1 MNDKKAKDYLLM
13 QIDIKKRI
21 KYINGKNFWSGL
33 HNDKLGI
40 KKLRFSDGPHGL
52 RISKMYGHSKKAT
65 CFPCACLSA
74 CSFNDALIYELGK
87 GIASEAIINNVNV
100 VLGPG
105 INLKRHPFGGRNFE
119 YFSEDPILS
128 GRLGSAYVNGVQS
141 LGVGACVKHYVLNN
155 LELNRMIVDEVIDE
169 ETLINLYIKP
179 FEIVIKESSPR
190 FIMFAYN
197 KVNGEHIGENHYL
210 INTILKNRLKY
221 DGMIISD
228 WGAFHDIVKTIK
240 CGVNLLMP
248 HVRGLNRY
256 IYHQYLKGLINDVDI
271 NSCLRQRLNLDLTPS
286 KISLSKKDIYH
297 HNYQTAL
304 KIASE
309 SIVLLKNDGILP
321 LTNQKVVVIGQNKVK
336 IQGCGS
342 SYVKPYFKF
351 DFLYFLKQANI
362 PFCNYDGYDLNNYK
376 RHDKLIKQIKENIKP
391 DDIVILF
398 IQLPDVETEGVDL
411 QNNKLP
417 LQEIELIDVLHQ
429 LSSNLIL
436 IINSGNPIEMPFV
449 DKCNAILYAGLGGEA
464 VAEALKNILFGIIS
478 PSGKL
483 AQTFP
488 VHANDILADKYIPK
502 NDDMITYYRERFL
515 IGYRDYLFN
524 KKQPLFCFGYGL
536 SYTKFTFSNLVVSK
550 NDEGLIINLNVKN
563 VGNYPGKEVVQV
575 YIKSVFPFLELKA
588 YEKINL
594 KVGESKNVSI
604 FVYYCNLKYF
614 YKRLNRDVLIDGDY
628 QIFVGNSVDNTPL
641 RETIH
646 INGEKIDKPI
656 LMYDFYADQKIKF
669 KEQRYDLDTR
679 IYDMNKKIF
688 IIEIIKFCINLY
700 LQIELLRK
708 NPNYKMLE
716 TTLKNAPIRNITM
729 AGFSYQ
735 TVLNII
741 KKSNKNR

>member
-1 MNDKKAKDYLLM
+1 
-13 QIDIKKRI
+13 
-21 KYINGKNFWSGL
+21 
-33 HNDKLGI
+33 
-40 KKLRFSDGPHGL
+40 
-52 RISKMYGHSKKAT
+52 MYGHSKKAT

-105 INLKRHPFGGRNFE
+105 INLKRHPYGGRNFE

-271 NSCLRQRLNLDLTPS
+271 NSCLRQRLNLDLTPL
-286 KISLSKKDIYH
+286 KISLSKKDVYH

-550 NDEGLIINLNVKN
+550 NDEGLIINLNVQN

-594 KVGESKNVSI
+594 KIGESKNVSI

-646 INGEKIDKPI
+646 VNGEKIDKPI

-716 TTLKNAPIRNITM
+716 ATLKNAPIRNITM